1 MKYWIEA
8 ELTLKH
14 LFMVKTQ
21 PWFIHN
27 IKSHR
32 ELLMHT
38 FTPTCNIR
46 IGGIAIIENMG
57 LKKKCIA
64 THYRSPRHYNFTDL
78 IFS

>member
-57 LKKKCIA
+57 LKKNAQPHIIDPQR
-64 THYRSPRHYNFTDL
+64 TIIL
-78 IFS
+78 QI